1 MEQSLRKAE
10 SRRQPEKFSSQKG
23 VSVFVNFVSKRIHPR
38 TPREA
43 FKGYGRLVD
52 VYIAYKNVSRLGL
65 KSTFAFV
72 RFASRKE
79 ALLAVQNANN
89 RLMDGFKINVF
100 LDKKTSPQRKAQ
112 GRTSDGEPLAYKK
125 VGVISDFVDGRT
137 FKDVM
142 MGYSKK
148 LVLKVSAERKD
159 ESNVSSFSEEKPKV
173 LVPILAEPL
182 QIEIVEGEKTWLKN
196 CLVGQISAM
205 YDAGFVQQ
213 VMCSEGFKVKVCQ
226 WFGYYAIIWF
236 EEEEHIEIFWDLRNS
251 TLKVWFDD
259 VDTVENFSS
268 SQKLWVWLS
277 IEGLP
282 LEAWLESNLNRI
294 ASRWGKVIKID
305 PETVAKSRLDRARIL
320 SGVNC
325 L

>member
-205 YDAGFVQQ
+205 YDAEDSARMQKLSYAKYEDDH
-213 VMCSEGFKVKVCQ
+213 CWINSEKM
-226 WFGYYAIIWF
+226 
-236 EEEEHIEIFWDLRNS
+236 NS
-251 TLKVWFDD
+251 FHESAPESPCFR
-259 VDTVENFSS
+259 VENSCM
-268 SQKLWVWLS
+268 
-277 IEGLP
+277 G
-282 LEAWLESNLNRI
+282 NR
-294 ASRWGKVIKID
+294 
-305 PETVAKSRLDRARIL
+305 
-320 SGVNC
+320 
-325 L
+325 